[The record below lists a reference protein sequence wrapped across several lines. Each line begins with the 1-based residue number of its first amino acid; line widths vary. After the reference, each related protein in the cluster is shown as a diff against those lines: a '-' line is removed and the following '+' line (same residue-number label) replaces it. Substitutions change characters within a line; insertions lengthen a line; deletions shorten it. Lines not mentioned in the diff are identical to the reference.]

1 MVEIV
6 EIQHV
11 GHIELK
17 RRQNLNKLGIEK
29 SSNWHIYPHC
39 QVFVLLC
46 YRFISKFFLGK
57 KWGLLAD
64 IRFLKLQICAFL
76 FYKFGYII
84 CSTGAELKAL
94 AEKYSQKL
102 FIFSMYSKVVQ
113 TGYQLISQHLFASN
127 NAKLTAP

>member
-6 EIQHV
+6 EIQHD

-17 RRQNLNKLGIEK
+17 RRQNLNKLGIEQ
-29 SSNWHIYPHC
+29 SSNWHIYPDC

-57 KWGLLAD
+57 KWALLAD

-84 CSTGAELKAL
+84 CSAGAELKAL

-102 FIFSMYSKVVQ
+102 FIFSMYSKVEQ
-113 TGYQLISQHLFASN
+113 TGHQLISQYLFASN